1 MRVIRNLHLS
11 TKLVAGFVLVAL
23 IAGLVGLIG
32 TIKIRIMETAGT
44 EMYDLVT
51 EPLGTMGGVAI
62 AFQKARVNIRG
73 MILDD
78 NPARAQANANSIAK
92 LYKEIDEGLADFGKS
107 ILSKDIRQEFD
118 SLRKAIGEYAPV
130 REEIIAATLDGD
142 RETALA
148 LMRSQGLAFE
158 RKIDESIKK
167 LFDMKIAGAQK
178 RKDLNAAAARSALA
192 QMTVLALAGM
202 VVAVALGL
210 MVSRQITAPLR
221 KVVGF
226 AQAIAQGDLTHRLD
240 MEQNDETGQL
250 ADAVNTMAD
259 RLNRLIAGVADNAS
273 QVAAAATQLTSN
285 AEQMATGAEEV
296 AAQTG
301 TVATAS
307 EEMASTSAEIAQN
320 CTAAAEESRRAS
332 DTAVQGSEVIRHTV
346 GEMERIAERVRET
359 ARTVESLG
367 ARSDQIG
374 EIIGTIEDI
383 ADQTN
388 LLALN
393 AAIEAA
399 RAGEQGRGFAVVADE
414 VRALAERTSRATR
427 EISTMIKAIQQETK
441 GAVASM
447 EQGVREVERGTAEAS
462 QSGRALEEILEQ
474 VGCVTM
480 QVNQIATAAEQQ
492 TSTTAEISGNIQQIT
507 DAVQQ
512 TARGAQETAAAARQL
527 SQLSAELQHLIGQF
541 HLSA

>member
-11 TKLVAGFVLVAL
+11 TKLVAGFVLVAV

-32 TIKIRIMETAGT
+32 TLKIRVMETAGT

-92 LYKEIDEGLADFGKS
+92 FYKEIDEGLADFGKS

-118 SLRKAIGEYAPV
+118 ALRNTIAEYAPV
-130 REEIIAATLDGD
+130 REEIVTATLDGD

-158 RKIDESIKK
+158 KKIDESIKK
-167 LFDMKIAGAQK
+167 LFDMKIAGAKK
-178 RKDLNAAAARSALA
+178 RKDMNAAAAQSALT
-192 QMTVLALAGM
+192 QMMLLALIGM
-202 VVAVALGL
+202 VVAVVLGL
-210 MVSRQITAPLR
+210 FVSRQITVPLR
-221 KVVGF
+221 KVVDF
-226 AQAIAQGDLTHRLD
+226 AQAIAQGDLAHRLD

-250 ADAVNTMAD
+250 AEAVNTMAD
-259 RLNRLIAGVADNAS
+259 RLNRLIAGVAENAS
-273 QVAAAATQLTSN
+273 QVAAAASQLTSN

-399 RAGEQGRGFAVVADE
+399 RAGEHGKGFAVVASE
-414 VRALAERTSRATR
+414 VRKLAERSQKAAGEIGELSASSVRIAEKAGEMLARMIPDIQRTAELVQ
-427 EISTMIKAIQQETK
+427 EISAACKEQDSGADQINRAIQQLDN
-441 GAVASM
+441 VIQQNASTSEEM
-447 EQGVREVERGTAEAS
+447 ASTSEELAS
-462 QSGRALEEILEQ
+462 Q
-474 VGCVTM
+474 
-480 QVNQIATAAEQQ
+480 AEQLQ
-492 TSTTAEISGNIQQIT
+492 ATIAFFNI
-507 DAVQQ
+507 
-512 TARGAQETAAAARQL
+512 
-527 SQLSAELQHLIGQF
+527 
-541 HLSA
+541 